1 MQNTLPKHVAQAARK
16 RSSKMSF
23 TFDSGI
29 ARKSATAK
37 SAKKNARKNFYGNA
51 LGVCNGWKSFA
62 FHPLKFRKRTRDGA
76 ESANKK
82 DPKRDSAMRQ
92 KVASN
97 SKRSTL
103 SGLLSGIRQENG
115 CVGTVSTARS
125 LENGAITIASNVA
138 LRNTSRNS
146 RMLLASSLQQATVNT
161 CAATRVSPNI
171 NRGNKPKKNRE

>member
-1 MQNTLPKHVAQAARK
+1 MLNTPPKHVAQAVGRQ
-16 RSSKMSF
+16 SSKMSF

-51 LGVCNGWKSFA
+51 LGVCNGWKSLA

-76 ESANKK
+76 ESANKR

-103 SGLLSGIRQENG
+103 SGQQSGNRLQNG
-115 CVGTVSTARS
+115 CVGIVSTARN
-125 LENGAITIASNVA
+125 LENGVTTIASNA
-138 LRNTSRNS
+138 AIRNTRTNS
-146 RMLLASSLQQATVNT
+146 KMSLGSSLH
-161 CAATRVSPNI
+161 
-171 NRGNKPKKNRE
+171 